1 MEDVTP
7 EDQSL
12 IGNLAGDPSVIKESS
27 SAEFAEDVMVAS
39 RDTPVIVDFWAEWC
53 GPCKQI
59 SPILS
64 ELAEDYKEKILI
76 AKVNIDENPEVPS
89 NYGIMSIP
97 TLILF
102 KDGKSVSSQI
112 GVAEKSSLTQWID
125 DNI

>member
-1 MEDVTP
+1 MSILNVEDK
-7 EDQSL
+7 
-12 IGNLAGDPSVIKESS
+12 NFKEKVLE
-27 SAEFAEDVMVAS
+27 ADK
-39 RDTPVIVDFWAEWC
+39 PVLCDFWAEWC

-76 AKVNIDENPEVPS
+76 AKVNIEKNPEVPS

-102 KDGKSVSSQI
+102 KNGKSVSSQI
-112 GVAEKSSLTQWID
+112 GLVEKSSLTKGIKFNSDSYFID
-125 DNI
+125 EKEMDRMIFN

>member
-1 MEDVTP
+1 MSILNVEDK
-7 EDQSL
+7 
-12 IGNLAGDPSVIKESS
+12 NFKEKVLE
-27 SAEFAEDVMVAS
+27 ADK
-39 RDTPVIVDFWAEWC
+39 PVLCDFWAEWC

-76 AKVNIDENPEVPS
+76 VKVNIDENPEIPS

-102 KDGKSVSSQI
+102 KNGKSVSSQI
-112 GVAEKSSLTQWID
+112 GLVEKSSLVKWID
-125 DNI
+125 ENL

>member
-1 MEDVTP
+1 MATLKITDENFDTEV
-7 EDQSL
+7 L
-12 IGNLAGDPSVIKESS
+12 KSS
-27 SAEFAEDVMVAS
+27 KPIV
-39 RDTPVIVDFWAEWC
+39 VDFWAEWC

-76 AKVNIDENPEVPS
+76 AKVNIDENPEIPS

-102 KDGKSVSSQI
+102 KNGKSVSSQI
-112 GVAEKSSLTQWID
+112 GLMEKISLTKWID
-125 DNI
+125 ENL

>member
-1 MEDVTP
+1 M
-7 EDQSL
+7 
-12 IGNLAGDPSVIKESS
+12 I
-27 SAEFAEDVMVAS
+27 
-39 RDTPVIVDFWAEWC
+39 FWAEWC

-102 KDGKSVSSQI
+102 KNGKSVSSQI
-112 GVAEKSSLTQWID
+112 GLVEKSSLAEWLD
-125 DNI
+125 ENL

>member
-1 MEDVTP
+1 MPILNVEDK
-7 EDQSL
+7 
-12 IGNLAGDPSVIKESS
+12 NFKEKVLE
-27 SAEFAEDVMVAS
+27 AEK
-39 RDTPVIVDFWAEWC
+39 PVLCDFWAEWC

-76 AKVNIDENPEVPS
+76 AKINIDENPEVPS

-102 KDGKSVSSQI
+102 KNGKSVSTQI
-112 GVAEKSSLTQWID
+112 GLLEKVSLTKWID
-125 DNI
+125 ENL